1 MMLYIRDDKVPPE
14 ILGILNNLSKV
25 VGQKIKLQKSIA
37 FLYTYHKNP
46 KKKIKDTHNL
56 E

>member
-1 MMLYIRDDKVPPE
+1 MILHIRDDKVPPE

-37 FLYTYHKNP
+37 FLYTYHKNS
-46 KKKIKDTHNL
+46 KKKIKDTHIL
-56 E
+56 